1 MSRLITPRFC
11 TACGGPLRVPLNG
24 MGGGM
29 GDGPPLVCA
38 ACGMGSYLDPKVA
51 AAAVVRDPA
60 GLVYLLRRAQ
70 RDQAH
75 GLWILP
81 GGHVDRGEEVAAAAV
96 REVAEELG
104 LEVRLQGLVG
114 VYSYPGNPVVLVVYA
129 ALTDG
134 REPRPG
140 REALEVRA
148 FAPAGIPWDCL
159 GYPSTGHAL
168 RDGLGPPSGQS
179 ES

>member
-1 MSRLITPRFC
+1 M
-11 TACGGPLRVPLNG
+11 A
-24 MGGGM
+24 
-29 GDGPPLVCA
+29 
-38 ACGMGSYLDPKVA
+38 SYMDPKVA

-81 GGHVDRGEEVAAAAV
+81 GGHVDRGEEVHAAAV
-96 REVAEELG
+96 REVGEEIG
-104 LEVRLQGLVG
+104 LSVRLQGLLG

-129 ALTDG
+129 ALSDG
-134 REPRPG
+134 REPNPG
-140 REALEVRA
+140 REALEVRG
-148 FAPAGIPWDCL
+148 FAPEELPWDSL

-168 RDGLGPPSGQS
+168 RDILGLAAVPARPAGPARP
-179 ES
+179 